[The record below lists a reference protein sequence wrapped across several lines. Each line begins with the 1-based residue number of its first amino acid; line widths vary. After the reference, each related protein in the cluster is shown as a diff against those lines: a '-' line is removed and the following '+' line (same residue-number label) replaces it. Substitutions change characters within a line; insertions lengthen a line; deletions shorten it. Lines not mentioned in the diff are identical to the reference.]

1 MFSAA
6 RALLGVAESAT
17 FPGAIKAVAEWFPK
31 KERALA
37 TGIFNAG
44 TNTGAIITPLLV
56 PWIALAWG
64 WQWAFIATGSL
75 GFFWLL
81 LWLVVYRSAESNPR
95 VSSDELAHIRSD
107 PPDPEN
113 ARVPWTRLLGL
124 RQTWAVA
131 AGELPAAALLGVYLF
146 WAPQIPGA

>member
-6 RALLGVAESAT
+6 RALLGVAESAN

-81 LWLVVYRSAESNPR
+81 RSEEHTSELQSPCNLVC
-95 VSSDELAHIRSD
+95 
-107 PPDPEN
+107 
-113 ARVPWTRLLGL
+113 RLLL
-124 RQTWAVA
+124 EKKKKFQ
-131 AGELPAAALLGVYLF
+131 
-146 WAPQIPGA
+146 